1 MGFALAFLP
10 FPASV
15 FGESAQSAI
24 ESGISHYQR
33 QEYEE
38 AAQRFLEARVDLP
51 DHASLAYNLANAN
64 YKRGKYAEAIQ
75 GYTQAATHGSDSSL
89 RQRAYYNIGNS
100 LYRLGKLEEAASSY
114 KKALELDSTD
124 MDAKFNLE
132 YVREQLKKKNQRQ
145 NKKSPRGNSPENKK
159 NQDPGSET
167 QDGDNEASKKDRNQ
181 DKTQQNPRQQDSE
194 NEAPKPEK
202 PEPRPGQNASQPS
215 ALSQTQPQKNSMTKE
230 QAERW
235 LFSLEENQK
244 EIFRRQIMMNAP
256 KSAYKGKDW

>member
-1 MGFALAFLP
+1 MGLALAFLP

-15 FGESAQSAI
+15 FGESVQSKI
-24 ESGISHYQR
+24 ESGISHYRQ

-38 AAQRFLEARVDLP
+38 AAQRFLEARVDRP
-51 DHASLAYNLANAN
+51 DSASLAYNLANAN

-75 GYTQAATHGSDSSL
+75 DYTQAATRNSDPSL

-132 YVREQLKKKNQRQ
+132 YVREQLKKKNQQQ
-145 NKKSPRGNSPENKK
+145 NKKQPRGNSPENKK
-159 NQDPGSET
+159 KQDSGSET
-167 QDGDNEASKKDRNQ
+167 QDGDNKASKDQNQ
-181 DKTQQNPRQQDSE
+181 DKSKQNPRQKDSE
-194 NEAPKPEK
+194 NDAPKPEK

-215 ALSQTQPQKNSMTKE
+215 GLSQTQPQNDSMTKE

-244 EIFRRQIMMNAP
+244 EILQRQIITNAP